1 MVSESKKLFRSRANR
16 LIGGV
21 CAGLGE
27 YFGIDP
33 TVVRVVF
40 VLGALLGVGS
50 FVVLYIILLLIV
62 PEEPYSGSS
71 DLPSTPPLPPE
82 PPQVQ

>member
-71 DLPSTPPLPPE
+71 NLPSTPPPPSE